1 MRNQL
6 NYYGLP
12 VIFVKKIMA
21 ENYDN
26 LDEQIGDLGGEKKP
40 KLGKLKNAAA
50 YGKQENLTES
60 EEKSLEEFLSK
71 NKEKEEVKIEQ
82 GWIPIE
88 REMLGIRSIF
98 YPADWQ
104 FYVRPATLQAIK
116 SWTAIDEERP
126 DQLNKVF
133 NDIIRSCVKISD
145 GSGVTVSWGN
155 LNSWDRFWFILKVR
169 EYTFVKG
176 ESKIEFEDSCSECD
190 TDILYHLT
198 SDSLF
203 YEFPDDDLVE
213 KYWDGKAW
221 KIDPH
226 EYDVDHEPI
235 TLYTPTLAK
244 EEAIIN
250 WAIAKQRNKQKID
263 EQFVKYLL
271 WMMNKPAKD
280 EQMIDRQIQKLYKEY
295 KSWDFE
301 VFSFIS
307 DVITNI
313 TINQSEKLRC
323 TCPSCGQEATST
335 VQFPNGVKVLFEVRT
350 KAKKF
355 GSR

>member
-1 MRNQL
+1 MA
-6 NYYGLP
+6 
-12 VIFVKKIMA
+12 KK
-21 ENYDN
+21 YDE
-26 LDEQIGDLGGEKKP
+26 LADQIGDLGGESKTN
-40 KLGKLKNAAA
+40 LGKLKNSAA
-50 YGKQENLTES
+50 YGKKEELNDD
-60 EEKSLEEFLSK
+60 EEKSLETFLAR
-71 NKEKEEVKIEQ
+71 NKAKESEVKIEQ

-88 REMLGIRSIF
+88 RDLLGVRSVF

-104 FYVRPATLQAIK
+104 FYIRPATLQAIK

-126 DQLNKVF
+126 DQINKVF
-133 NDIIRSCVKISD
+133 NDIIRSCVKITD
-145 GSGVTVSWGN
+145 GNGITISWSN

-169 EYTFVKG
+169 EYTFIKG
-176 ESKIEFEDSCSECD
+176 ESKIEFEDACSECE
-190 TDILYHLT
+190 TDITYTLT

-203 YEFPDDDLVE
+203 YEFPDEDIVD
-213 KYWDGKAW
+213 KYWTGKVW
-221 KIDPH
+221 QIDPS
-226 EYDVDHEPI
+226 EYDVAHEPI

-250 WAIAKQRNKQKID
+250 WAVNKQRMKQKVD

-280 EQMIDRQIQKLYKEY
+280 DQMIDRQIAKLYKEY

-301 VFSFIS
+301 TFSFMN
-307 DVITNI
+307 DVINNI

-335 VQFPNGVKVLFEVRT
+335 VQFPNGVRVLFEVQT

-355 GSR
+355 GSK

>member
-1 MRNQL
+1 MA
-6 NYYGLP
+6 
-12 VIFVKKIMA
+12 KK
-21 ENYDN
+21 YDE
-26 LDEQIGDLGGEKKP
+26 LADQIGDLGGESKTN
-40 KLGKLKNAAA
+40 LGKLKNSAA
-50 YGKQENLTES
+50 YGKKEELNDD
-60 EEKSLEEFLSK
+60 EEKSLETFLARDK
-71 NKEKEEVKIEQ
+71 AKESEVKIEQ
-82 GWIPIE
+82 GWVPIE
-88 REMLGIRSIF
+88 RDLLGVRSVF

-104 FYVRPATLQAIK
+104 FYIRPATLQAIK

-126 DQLNKVF
+126 DQINKVF
-133 NDIIRSCVKISD
+133 NDIIRSCVKITD
-145 GSGVTVSWGN
+145 GNDITISWSN

-169 EYTFVKG
+169 EYTFIKG
-176 ESKIEFEDSCSECD
+176 ESKIEFEDACSECE
-190 TDILYHLT
+190 TDITYTLT

-203 YEFPDDDLVE
+203 YEFPDDDIVD
-213 KYWDGKAW
+213 KYWTGKVW
-221 KIDPH
+221 QIDPS
-226 EYDVDHEPI
+226 EYDVVHEPI

-250 WAIAKQRNKQKID
+250 WAVNKQRMKQKID

-280 EQMIDRQIQKLYKEY
+280 DQMIDRQIAKLYKEY

-301 VFSFIS
+301 TFSFMN
-307 DVITNI
+307 DVINNI

-335 VQFPNGVKVLFEVRT
+335 VQFPNGVRVLFEVQT

-355 GSR
+355 GSK